1 MDGLFATLLLI
12 GAGLCAAVSLVAA
25 KRLRVDA
32 WLERAASIPACRT
45 IGKGFAMAGWMMLA
59 SVGAVTLGFVPSAWL
74 TSPAGA
80 TWFALALLGSL
91 ATIAWSRSVLQ
102 VRAASTTSPAMGSAQ
117 DAVRKAA

>member
-25 KRLRVDA
+25 RRLCVDA
-32 WLERAASIPACRT
+32 WLERAANIPACRT
-45 IGKGFAMAGWMMLA
+45 IGRGSAMAGWIMLA
-59 SVGAVTLGFVPSAWL
+59 SVGAVTLGFVPASWL

-91 ATIAWSRSVLQ
+91 AVVAWSRSTLQ
-102 VRAASTTSPAMGSAQ
+102 INTVATPKPAHRAAQGTA
-117 DAVRKAA
+117 RNAA